1 MVFTTSL
8 KNNWQLNFKRVY
20 IGHRPLTY
28 ISRNVL
34 TASPSEYTYR
44 WDSSLLGI
52 PEHPVWM
59 SILRKR
65 HCVLQ
70 FQTNQ
75 NVLHISIIYTKYT
88 YRRFGGWNILKSN
101 NIDHINQKR
110 KPLGVVY
117 FRKCFTNLNILHVMN
132 LEALMSLV
140 KLSQGN
146 QLFRYCNLTPR
157 CVKCFYQVSNPV
169 IPCKV
174 GNGKLNHR
182 NNNTRRLYNIC

>member
-1 MVFTTSL
+1 
-8 KNNWQLNFKRVY
+8 
-20 IGHRPLTY
+20 
-28 ISRNVL
+28 
-34 TASPSEYTYR
+34 
-44 WDSSLLGI
+44 
-52 PEHPVWM
+52 M

-75 NVLHISIIYTKYT
+75 NVLYISNIYTRYT
-88 YRRFGGWNILKSN
+88 YRRFIGWNILKSN

-174 GNGKLNHR
+174 GNGNLNHR
-182 NNNTRRLYNIC
+182 NNNTRHLYNICQNVEYSYLSLGIFSNSKWCNIAKLTCEPVCCNIVITTMFAKYQITFQTNIV